1 MRPLIGIT
9 ACTRTVSGVSSHCV
23 QHKYVE
29 AIAEAAEATPVLIP
43 ALGEATD
50 IPALLSRLDGILA
63 TGSSTGVDPRRY
75 GGDPSEQEPEG
86 LDIARDATTLPL
98 LRQAVDSGVPVLAIC
113 RGHQELN
120 VALGGTL
127 HQFVQSLPGKRDH
140 REDQNV
146 PEAQRYGP
154 THAISLRSDGYLA
167 RLFEAENIT
176 VNSLHEQGI
185 DTLAPELTAEAW
197 TEDGLIE
204 AVRAPKA
211 PAFTIGVQWH
221 PEWQAAH
228 TRYSRELFQAFAGA
242 CRERDNARNAQS
254 SASPN
259 RS

>member
-9 ACTRTVSGVSSHCV
+9 ACTRTVSGVESHCV

-29 AIAEAAEATPVLIP
+29 AIAEAAQAMPVLIP

-50 IPALLSRLDGILA
+50 VTALLSRLDGILA
-63 TGSSTGVDPRRY
+63 TGSSTGVHPTRY
-75 GGDPSEQEPEG
+75 GGDPGQQTPEG
-86 LDIARDATTLPL
+86 LDTARDATTLPL
-98 LRQAVDSGVPVLAIC
+98 LREAVDSGVPLLAIC

-127 HQFVQSLPGKRDH
+127 HQFVQSVPGKRDH
-140 REDQNV
+140 REDQGV
-146 PEAQRYGP
+146 PEEQRYGP
-154 THAISLRSDGYLA
+154 AHSVSLRRDGYLA
-167 RLFEAENIT
+167 RLFQADTIA

-185 DTLAPELTAEAW
+185 DILAPDLVAEAW

-204 AVRAPKA
+204 AIRAPRA
-211 PAFTIGVQWH
+211 HAFTIGVQWH

-242 CRERDNARNAQS
+242 CRER
-254 SASPN
+254 ASE
-259 RS
+259 RTASVVG